1 MLDGFNTKRFNT
13 VNLFDFWSLMNYNF
27 WILKIRITRRAHC
40 RQVLEVAF
48 LAGRLALELQRPTF

>member
-1 MLDGFNTKRFNT
+1 
-13 VNLFDFWSLMNYNF
+13 MNYNF